1 MRDRSLEPILEVK
14 ACSNHEKQLPEM
26 GTTQDSFPDVPLCI
40 VCGKAVILGVN
51 GCPMIRK
58 GQEMLA
64 LLGGGWEYMKHY
76 ACEMPKES
84 SLK

>member
-1 MRDRSLEPILEVK
+1 MSKIHLGKKAKRIVRAKPYMGEP
-14 ACSNHEKQLPEM
+14 
-26 GTTQDSFPDVPLCI
+26 CI
-40 VCGKAVILGVN
+40 VCGKPVVWGVN

-76 ACEMPKES
+76 ACEIPKES